1 QPRNSLRLQLIVGM
15 DAEEIQRKLTQ
26 LSRANFRNVVALILR
41 RVLDFDAIDVDAA
54 GDGGSDWKVF
64 EDRGQRLRIAIQDT
78 TQASWSRR
86 SLMMRKRRRMSSGG
100 IAFCFLRIGRTNKLR
115 RCNWQTR
122 SAARLPCLVTYSLH
136 AIS

>member
-1 QPRNSLRLQLIVGM
+1 M

-86 SLMMRKRRRMSSGG
+86 SLMMRRRRRMSSG
-100 IAFCFLRIGRTNKLR
+100 
-115 RCNWQTR
+115 
-122 SAARLPCLVTYSLH
+122 
-136 AIS
+136 